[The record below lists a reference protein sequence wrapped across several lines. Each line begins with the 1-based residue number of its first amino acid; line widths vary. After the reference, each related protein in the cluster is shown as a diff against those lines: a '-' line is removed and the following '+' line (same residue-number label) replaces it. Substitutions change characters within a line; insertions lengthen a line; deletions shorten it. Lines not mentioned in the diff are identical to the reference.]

1 MKAAVTGAMILMF
14 AALQLGAQ
22 TGPGS
27 SAPQRMQVAPPA
39 GVDLT
44 GVLAQVQQASSSAN
58 LNIAKLRIE
67 KWKTDSDQKKQM
79 QQVADSLQK
88 NISNAIPGLIADVQN
103 SRGSVLASFKLYHN
117 LNVVYE
123 FLVSLAEAA
132 GAFGKK
138 EEYEPLAADANA
150 LDSARQNLS
159 IYIEQAA
166 NRLENAPRAAANSGQ
181 SQQTSPVPG
190 RKVVVIDDEDTQP
203 KKTKKKSGAK
213 STKKKTSAPATAN
226 PTPTPAPH

>member
-22 TGPGS
+22 AGPAS

-132 GAFGKK
+132 GAFGKR
-138 EEYEPLAADANA
+138 EEYEPLAADATA

-159 IYIEQAA
+159 TYIEQAA
-166 NRLENAPRAAANSGQ
+166 NRLENSTRAAANPNQ
-181 SQQTSPVPG
+181 TQQATQVPG
-190 RKVVVIDDEDTQP
+190 KKVIVIDDEDTPP
-203 KKTKKKSGAK
+203 KKTKKPGAK
-213 STKKKTSAPATAN
+213 STKKKTSAPAAAS